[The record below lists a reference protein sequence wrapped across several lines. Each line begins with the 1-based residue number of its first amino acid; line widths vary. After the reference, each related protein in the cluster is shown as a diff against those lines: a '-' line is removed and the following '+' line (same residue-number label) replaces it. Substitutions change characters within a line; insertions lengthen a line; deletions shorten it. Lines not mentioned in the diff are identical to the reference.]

1 MNHSSNQAEL
11 PKKNERFIDIDEVI
25 GAKNPRLLKVLPRFL
40 INYIK
45 RVIHQEEL
53 NEAIN
58 EQSHRYRVD
67 FADAAMEVFG
77 TTSKIISGDENIP
90 KTGGIIMAANHPLG
104 GLEAM
109 AMLQVVGKYRQDVR
123 FLVNDILLLFKNF
136 KEIFVPINKHGKN
149 SEKYKKGIEEVYG
162 SDTCLMVFP
171 AGLVS
176 RKRKS
181 GTVKDLMWKKSFVV
195 NAIEHK
201 KDVYPVYVDAHNSN
215 FFYNLGYWRIRL
227 GIKANV
233 EMFYLVDE
241 MYKQN
246 GNTIGLIFGEP
257 ISWKTF
263 TEDHAVEYWSDK
275 VEEHV

>member
-53 NEAIN
+53 NEVIN
-58 EQSHRYRVD
+58 EQSHRYRLD

-77 TTSKIISGDENIP
+77 TTSKIISGEENIP

-181 GTVKDLMWKKSFVV
+181 GTVKD
-195 NAIEHK
+195 
-201 KDVYPVYVDAHNSN
+201 
-215 FFYNLGYWRIRL
+215 
-227 GIKANV
+227 
-233 EMFYLVDE
+233 
-241 MYKQN
+241 
-246 GNTIGLIFGEP
+246 
-257 ISWKTF
+257 
-263 TEDHAVEYWSDK
+263 
-275 VEEHV
+275 